1 MGDVFGKKLYS
12 FKESYRI
19 TYLAFFS
26 LGKFVYAKNHGILS
40 KQFIER
46 IMLSVTEVNGCQVC
60 SYAHTKMA
68 LESGMGNKEI
78 QNMLAGIKDDVP
90 PDEMQAI
97 MFAQHYADSRGLPS
111 KESWERIVESYG
123 LQKALGIL
131 GAIRIIMW
139 GNAYGIAWS
148 SFIDRFKGK
157 GNERSSLLY
166 ELGMIIN
173 IVFYLPIALGHSL
186 LAKVLGL
193 KPIKF

>member
-1 MGDVFGKKLYS
+1 MKNIFGKKLYS
-12 FKESYRI
+12 LRESYVI
-19 TYLAFFS
+19 TYLAFLS
-26 LGKFVYAKNHGILS
+26 AGKFIYAKRHEILS
-40 KQFIER
+40 QQFIER

-68 LESGMGNKEI
+68 LESGMGNEEI

-90 PDEMQAI
+90 PDEMQAV

-123 LQKALGIL
+123 ITKAQGIL

-157 GNERSSLLY
+157 GNERSNLPY
-166 ELGMIIN
+166 ELGMVITS
-173 IVFYLPIALGHSL
+173 VFYVPIALVHSF
-186 LAKVLGL
+186 LAKMFGMR
-193 KPIKF
+193 PIKF